1 MAYCVHCGVKL
12 SKEAKACP
20 LCATP
25 IIDPNLLGPG
35 KLQDLSLS
43 GDILPTVSPLS
54 GRLSYHR
61 GILGGLFTFICIIA
75 LATTLTVDLSVNRR
89 ISWSFYTMSSITTL
103 WAIAI
108 FPFLY
113 RRKSTYSILISDA
126 IILSVFLIL
135 LDNHDQTIYWAWFAV
150 CGLMTIALLILLA
163 YVRTYLSRWL
173 IYLLGYV
180 VLSGMLCVFDLLTP
194 AHWFLSLA
202 LPILTLSITCG
213 YLIHIWYRHA
223 LRQQTKHFGY
233 LLTAFIFISIILI
246 SLLVNILT
254 LINIGAKPLISWS
267 LIVLGSSMPL
277 ILFCFIAYFDN
288 RLSRMMNKKFRI

>member
-12 SKEAKACP
+12 AQDAKDCP

-25 IIDPNLLGPG
+25 VIDPNLLGPG
-35 KLQDLSLS
+35 QLQGLSLS
-43 GDILPTVSPLS
+43 GGIPSTSTPLS

-61 GILGGLFTFICIIA
+61 GILGGLFTFICIMA
-75 LATTLTVDLSVNRR
+75 LAITLTVDLSVNKR

-126 IILSVFLIL
+126 IILSIYLIL
-135 LDNHDQTIYWAWFAV
+135 LDNHDQYIYWAWFAV
-150 CGLMTIALLILLA
+150 CGLIAIALLILLA
-163 YVRTYLSRWL
+163 YIRTYLPRWT
-173 IYLLGYV
+173 IYLLGYLI
-180 VLSGMLCVFDLLTP
+180 LSGMLLVFDLLTP
-194 AHWFLSLA
+194 GTWFLSLA
-202 LPILTLSITCG
+202 LPILTLSTICG
-213 YLIHIWYRHA
+213 FLIHTWYRVA
-223 LRQQTKHFGY
+223 MRRQTKRFGY
-233 LLTAFIFISIILI
+233 ILTAFVFISISLI

-254 LINIGAKPLISWS
+254 MVNLGSSPLLSWS

-277 ILFCFIAYFDN
+277 ILFCVVAYYN
-288 RLSRMMNKKFRI
+288 TRLSQMMNKKFRI